1 MSLQPSHSAIQHDL
15 TTLVDVRITVNDP
28 DVIERVT
35 GPGGD
40 EWRRIMYRHLH
51 TEFDVLHHFAYNAI
65 VSGVRQVNRL
75 DGWAD
80 LPDDAATFHIE
91 SVSEFS

>member
-1 MSLQPSHSAIQHDL
+1 MIKETAFH
-15 TTLVDVRITVNDP
+15 VEVRITINDP

-40 EWRRIMYRHLH
+40 EWRSQLYNLY
-51 TEFDVLHHFAYNAI
+51 TEKDVLDHLAYNCIANGEQNA
-65 VSGVRQVNRL
+65 SRL

-80 LPDDAATFHIE
+80 LPKEAVEMEIREVDQGFAGNWIAAKP
-91 SVSEFS
+91 